1 MRHIRQMKLEVRSQC
16 QYDCEMC
23 AHGEQRKM
31 LKKYE
36 LSLEDLQ
43 RFLDATRES
52 GYYVD
57 NMRIHGPGEPLLW
70 RHFNEGV
77 QMLKASGVVGT
88 IFVATNGLL
97 LRKISEEAWACIDEM
112 RVSVY
117 AAFDRHDELEEV
129 YARHRDKIHISEAGE
144 FRALPQD
151 PTHEAPIPCAC
162 WCDGPMLLGDRLFLY
177 CGPPVFAA
185 AKAFGRDAM
194 EDPELSVPVA
204 PGYLDATDERK
215 FGNMEYCK
223 RCWANGN
230 FNLPS
235 VPQSTVGGNWK

>member
-1 MRHIRQMKLEVRSQC
+1 MRHIPQMKLEVRSMC

-23 AHGEQRKM
+23 AHGEQRKL

-43 RFLDATRES
+43 RFLDATRDS
-52 GYYVD
+52 GYFVD
-57 NMRIHGPGEPLLW
+57 NIRIHGPGEPLLW
-70 RHFNEGV
+70 HHFNEGV

-88 IFVATNGLL
+88 VFVATNGLL
-97 LRKISEEAWACIDEM
+97 LHKISEEAWACIDEM

-117 AAFDRHDELEEV
+117 GPFDRFDILDEAK
-129 YARHRDKIHISEAGE
+129 ARYPDKVHVNKAEE
-144 FRALPQD
+144 FRILP
-151 PTHEAPIPCAC
+151 PPGAEAPIPCAC

-185 AKAFGRDAM
+185 AKDMGRDAM
-194 EDPELSVPVA
+194 EDPELSVTVGPN
-204 PGYLDATDERK
+204 YLDAVDPTK
-215 FGNMEYCK
+215 FGNLEYCK

-230 FNLPS
+230 FQLETA
-235 VPQSTVGGNWK
+235 PQKTTGGNWK